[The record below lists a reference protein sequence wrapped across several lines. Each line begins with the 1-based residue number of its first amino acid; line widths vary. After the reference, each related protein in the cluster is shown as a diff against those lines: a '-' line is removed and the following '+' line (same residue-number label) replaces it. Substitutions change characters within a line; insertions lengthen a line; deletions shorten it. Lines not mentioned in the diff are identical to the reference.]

1 MRQRFCKL
9 NRYSLPGEIVS
20 ECARK
25 KKKSSYQRILAN
37 CCQQSPTKK
46 NKRRRRSSQRRK
58 GGNQQKLCGAG
69 STFFLLG
76 FEDSIPRMMKRRS
89 LFCDTR
95 ASPFTLVEWIHKNLS
110 IARYVYLRC
119 MYFTCTHREL
129 HIDGFCCFKLH

>member
-20 ECARK
+20 ECAR

-46 NKRRRRSSQRRK
+46 NKRRRRSQRRK

-110 IARYVYLRC
+110 IARYVYLRVV
-119 MYFTCTHREL
+119 CTLLAHT
-129 HIDGFCCFKLH
+129 

>member
-25 KKKSSYQRILAN
+25 KKSSYQRILAN

-46 NKRRRRSSQRRK
+46 EQKKKQE
-58 GGNQQKLCGAG
+58 GGQKLCGAG

-119 MYFTCTHREL
+119 MYFTCTHIERATY
-129 HIDGFCCFKLH
+129 

>member
-1 MRQRFCKL
+1 MSVQ
-9 NRYSLPGEIVS
+9 G
-20 ECARK
+20 
-25 KKKSSYQRILAN
+25 
-37 CCQQSPTKK
+37 
-46 NKRRRRSSQRRK
+46 RRRVVTNEFLPIAANNHPQKRTK
-58 GGNQQKLCGAG
+58 EEEAAKEEEGGSQQKLCGAG

-119 MYFTCTHREL
+119 MCYTCTHIERAT
-129 HIDGFCCFKLH
+129 

>member
-1 MRQRFCKL
+1 MSVQGRRRRVVTNEF
-9 NRYSLPGEIVS
+9 LPI
-20 ECARK
+20 A
-25 KKKSSYQRILAN
+25 AN
-37 CCQQSPTKK
+37 NYPQKK
-46 NKRRRRSSQRRK
+46 NKRRRSSQRRK

-119 MYFTCTHREL
+119 MYFTQRERESY
-129 HIDGFCCFKLH
+129 IDGFCCFKLH

>member
-46 NKRRRRSSQRRK
+46 EQKKKQE
-58 GGNQQKLCGAG
+58 GGQKLCGAG

-119 MYFTCTHREL
+119 MCFTCTHREL

>member
-20 ECARK
+20 ECAK

-46 NKRRRRSSQRRK
+46 NKRRRRSQRRRK

-119 MYFTCTHREL
+119 MYFTCTHIERATY
-129 HIDGFCCFKLH
+129 

>member
-9 NRYSLPGEIVS
+9 NRYSLPREIVS
-20 ECARK
+20 ECAR

-46 NKRRRRSSQRRK
+46 EQKK
-58 GGNQQKLCGAG
+58 KLEGGQKLCGAG

-110 IARYVYLRC
+110 HSTLCVLTLYVLYL
-119 MYFTCTHREL
+119 CTYREL
-129 HIDGFCCFKLH
+129 HTRWFLLL

>member
-1 MRQRFCKL
+1 MSVQ
-9 NRYSLPGEIVS
+9 G
-20 ECARK
+20 
-25 KKKSSYQRILAN
+25 
-37 CCQQSPTKK
+37 
-46 NKRRRRSSQRRK
+46 RRRVVTNEFLPIAANNHPQKRTK
-58 GGNQQKLCGAG
+58 EEEEAKEGGRGATNKSLCGAG

-119 MYFTCTHREL
+119 MCYTCTHIERAT
-129 HIDGFCCFKLH
+129 

>member
-20 ECARK
+20 ECAK

-46 NKRRRRSSQRRK
+46 NKRRRRSQRRRK

-110 IARYVYLRC
+110 HSTLCVLTRC

-129 HIDGFCCFKLH
+129 HTRWFLLL